1 MTSHDELKEGRFGG
15 LSGLVGDDEFERND
29 TAMRLKD
36 SFRLVF
42 ERSVDPSFLLEGD
55 VFVDCNDAALALLR
69 CPAKEQLIGLR
80 PLNISPGTQ
89 PDGNP
94 SAERMRKMLDTAVS
108 EGGVRFG
115 WKHITFDGRE
125 ILVDAS
131 LTAISLNG
139 KPMIHAVLRDM
150 PESRRG
156 ESGTKMD
163 ARFFL
168 AIVERMPLA
177 MAVVNEIGDYV
188 YTNPRFKELFGH
200 GMHVAPATDKRFA
213 GSAVGEPPGYVPLR
227 EEPSDWVFT
236 MTDKEKQKQVFRI
249 TAVKLPS
256 GCLHVYQDITPK
268 ERAEDALLKAKAELA
283 LQSARLQ
290 EMNGALKV
298 LLNEKE
304 IDRVEIETKV
314 VGNVNKLVL
323 PYIDE
328 LKQAGLDAAQA
339 ACVDILES
347 NLRHLISPFLER
359 LGMKCANLTLREMR
373 IADLIKSG
381 KTTKEICHVLQMS
394 AAAVNFHRNNIRKML
409 GLSNHKVNLAAYL
422 SSL

>member
-1 MTSHDELKEGRFGG
+1 MTSRDGLREEELAG
-15 LSGLVGDDEFERND
+15 LSGPAGRDGFERDD
-29 TAMRLKD
+29 TAQRPMD
-36 SFRLVF
+36 NFRLIF
-42 ERSVDPSFLLEGD
+42 ERSIDPSFLLEGE
-55 VFVDCNDAALALLR
+55 VFVDCNEAALALLR

-80 PLNISPGTQ
+80 PLNISPGRQ
-89 PDGNP
+89 PDGHP
-94 SAERMRKMLDTAVS
+94 SGERMRKMLDTALT

-139 KPMIHAVLRDM
+139 RPMIHAVVRDV
-150 PESRRG
+150 PEGRRG
-156 ESGTKMD
+156 EGETEMD

-168 AIVERMPLA
+168 AIVERIPVA
-177 MAVVNEIGDYV
+177 MAVVNEIGNYV

-200 GMHVAPATDKRFA
+200 GMHVTPTTDNRVAGGTSGARSGHAP
-213 GSAVGEPPGYVPLR
+213 LQ
-227 EEPSDWVFT
+227 EEPADWVFT
-236 MTDKEKQKQVFRI
+236 VTDKEKQKQVYRVI
-249 TAVKLPS
+249 VVKLSS
-256 GCLHVYQDITPK
+256 GCLHVYQDITLK
-268 ERAEDALLKAKAELA
+268 ERAEEALQKARAELA
-283 LQSARLQ
+283 LQSAKLQ

-304 IDRVEIETKV
+304 VDRVEIEAKIV
-314 VGNVNKLVL
+314 RNVNKLVL

-328 LKQAGLDAAQA
+328 LRQAGLDAAQTA
-339 ACVDILES
+339 YVDVLES
-347 NLRHLISPFLER
+347 NLKHLVSPFLER
-359 LGMKCANLTLREMR
+359 LGLQCTNLTLREMR
-373 IADLIKSG
+373 IADLIKGG

-394 AAAVNFHRNNIRKML
+394 AAAVNFHRNNIRKKL